1 MKLLLIIRSCCAALL
16 FFLASSAAIAAGDL
30 VVIANSKV
38 TVEADEIRD
47 IFLGE
52 KQFAGSTKLVVID
65 NAVVQGTFLPKV
77 LHMNAAKYN
86 SIWIKKS
93 FRDGLTPPAV
103 KSSDA
108 EVIEYIKITEGAIGY
123 ISTTPPPGVK
133 ILLNSPAQ

>member
-1 MKLLLIIRSCCAALL
+1 MRLLIFRAYSVALL
-16 FFLASSAAIAAGDL
+16 FLLASSAAIAAGDV

-38 TVEADEIRD
+38 AVEADEIRD

-52 KQFAGSTKLVVID
+52 KQFVGSTKLVVID
-65 NAVVQGTFLPKV
+65 NAAVQSNFLPKV
-77 LHMNAAKYN
+77 MHMNTAKYN
-86 SIWIKKS
+86 SIWTKKS

-108 EVIEYIKITEGAIGY
+108 EVIEYIKTTEGAIGY

-133 ILLNSPAQ
+133 VILNSPAQ